1 LRWKIDAS
9 VADDRVRSFGMQN
22 GHYQNDGLVE
32 PSTVVVVVV
41 PGCTCS
47 DYVMKG
53 EEGDRKRREEK
64 EGKQE
69 KKKVD

>member
-1 LRWKIDAS
+1 LKWKIDAS

-32 PSTVVVVVV
+32 LSTVVVVVV

-53 EEGDRKRREEK
+53 EERDRKRRERRK
-64 EGKQE
+64 ES